1 MLAVEGDGETLV
13 GKVQPR
19 AAPHRQVGHLPAAGD
34 GRRRH
39 HPAGTYGD
47 APVVGRGEGRG
58 ERRGEGR
65 GEGRGEAVEEALL
78 GEQRRAS
85 EGHVQAEGAADKRAP
100 AEAYPQRAP
109 VGRHEGGHLIMR
121 EPPAPDR
128 GARALGG
135 EPCDRP
141 VFEGR
146 EAQPQPN
153 PHPGGPH
160 DAVPA
165 ARPRQLAVAPR
176 EATHRRDALPGRAPA
191 RRGRRRTQPQDVLQ
205 PRGAMDPRGAP
216 HGPPPGPPRG
226 AMDPRGAR
234 ARWEQHATAL
244 AVPAAHH
251 DARGAAVQPCRPGE
265 VHVSPAAAVRPL
277 NLAERLPKVARTRAL
292 GGWADAVQRGV
303 VDVGGGDHPHLARP
317 QQLAVVACRVAKDAA
332 VHKAALAAAAPAVA
346 EAAARKRHLDAR
358 AAIGW
363 A

>member
-1 MLAVEGDGETLV
+1 M
-13 GKVQPR
+13 
-19 AAPHRQVGHLPAAGD
+19 
-34 GRRRH
+34 
-39 HPAGTYGD
+39 
-47 APVVGRGEGRG
+47 
-58 ERRGEGR
+58 
-65 GEGRGEAVEEALL
+65 EEALL

-153 PHPGGPH
+153 PRPGGPH

-205 PRGAMDPRGAP
+205 PRGAMA
-216 HGPPPGPPRG
+216 
-226 AMDPRGAR
+226 PRGAR

-251 DARGAAVQPCRPGE
+251 DARGAAVQPRRPGE

-358 AAIGW
+358 AAVGW